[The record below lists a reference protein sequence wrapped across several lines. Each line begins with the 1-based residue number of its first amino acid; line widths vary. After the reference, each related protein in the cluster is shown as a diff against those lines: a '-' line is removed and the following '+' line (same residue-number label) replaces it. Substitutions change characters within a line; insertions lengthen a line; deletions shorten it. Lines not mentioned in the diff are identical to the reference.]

1 MEQKMLPPRL
11 FQIALVLM
19 VSLDVLFGPRPITA
33 QGPALF
39 AGIALT
45 LMGIAFTIG
54 GAGQFSRRKTN
65 INTFLKPDHLVT
77 DGLFKISRNPMYLG
91 FACVL
96 GGAAI
101 VLDSFYGIIIAGA
114 FVIIA
119 DRWYI
124 RFEERIM
131 AETFG
136 AAYAA
141 YCKTTRRWL

>member
-1 MEQKMLPPRL
+1 MEQKLLPPRL

-19 VSLDVLFGPRPITA
+19 VTLDVLFGPRPITA

-39 AGIALT
+39 AGIALA
-45 LMGIAFTIG
+45 LLGIVFTMG

-77 DGLFKISRNPMYLG
+77 DGLFSISRNPMYLG
-91 FACVL
+91 FSCVL
-96 GGAAI
+96 AGVAVA
-101 VLDSFYGIIIAGA
+101 LDSVYGLVISGA
-114 FVIIA
+114 FVIIV

-131 AETFG
+131 SETFG
-136 AAYAA
+136 EAYAA
-141 YCKTTRRWL
+141 YRKTTRRWL

>member
-1 MEQKMLPPRL
+1 MEQKLLPPRL
-11 FQIALVLM
+11 FQIALVLL
-19 VSLDVLFGPRPITA
+19 VTLDVLFGPHPIAA

-39 AGIALT
+39 AGLALAA
-45 LMGIAFTIG
+45 LGIVFTIG

-65 INTFLKPDHLVT
+65 INAFLKPDHLVT
-77 DGLFKISRNPMYLG
+77 DGLFAISLNPMYLG

-96 GGAAI
+96 AGIAI
-101 VLDSFYGIIIAGA
+101 ALDSVYGLVIVGG

-124 RFEERIM
+124 RFEERVM

-136 AAYAA
+136 EAYAA
-141 YCKTTRRWL
+141 YRKTARRWL

>member
-1 MEQKMLPPRL
+1 MEQKLLPPRL

-19 VSLDVLFGPRPITA
+19 VTLDVLFGARPITA

-39 AGIALT
+39 AGIALAVLGT
-45 LMGIAFTIG
+45 FLTIG
-54 GAGQFSRRKTN
+54 GAGQFSRNKTN

-77 DGLFKISRNPMYLG
+77 DGLFSLSRNPMYLG

-96 GGAAI
+96 AGVA
-101 VLDSFYGIIIAGA
+101 VTLDSFYGLVIAGT

-124 RFEERIM
+124 RFEEGVM

-136 AAYAA
+136 EAYVS
-141 YCKTTRRWL
+141 YCKKTRRWL